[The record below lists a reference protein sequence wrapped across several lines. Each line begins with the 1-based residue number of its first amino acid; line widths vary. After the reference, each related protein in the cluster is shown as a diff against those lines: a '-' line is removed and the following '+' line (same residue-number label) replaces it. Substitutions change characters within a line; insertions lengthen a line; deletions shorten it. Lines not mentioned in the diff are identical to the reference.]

1 MYAPSTIARSASG
14 GAAAQSSAFGHHWSK
29 EVLGVVIVDS
39 GTRAPEGDALLMDFA
54 AAYRCAGGLPCAA
67 RYRRSSLSKHL
78 FMSGQRPTA
87 LHCTGGVY

>member
-1 MYAPSTIARSASG
+1 M
-14 GAAAQSSAFGHHWSK
+14 
-29 EVLGVVIVDS
+29 VIVDS
-39 GTRAPEGDALLMDFA
+39 GARTPEGDALLMDFA